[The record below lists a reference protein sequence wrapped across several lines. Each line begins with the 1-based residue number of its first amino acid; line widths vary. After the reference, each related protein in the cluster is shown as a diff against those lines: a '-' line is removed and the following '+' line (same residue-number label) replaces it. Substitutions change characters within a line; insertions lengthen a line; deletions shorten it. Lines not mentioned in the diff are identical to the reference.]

1 MDINND
7 FFTERDNNFGIISNK
22 IAYYYNKV
30 FNIEIMS
37 LLYKKKI
44 ATQIND
50 MMKSKNFSD
59 KLRGFNFEFYILIK
73 DNNKKILKYKLI
85 KTKFNISEYIVN
97 IEYDKNSFDFIECL
111 YYFVDKKLCEYCNKI
126 YMNRKS
132 NKNISNILDRN
143 NEINEDYQNRIIEKY
158 GELGKLLNK
167 IKSSFSKRKSSFL
180 KSRFYSKTY
189 PVWLKM

>member
-44 ATQIND
+44 AAQINNI
-50 MMKSKNFSD
+50 MKSKNFSD

-85 KTKFNISEYIVN
+85 KNTFNASEYISN
-97 IEYDKNSFDFIECL
+97 ITYDRNSFNFIECL
-111 YYFVDKKLCEYCNKI
+111 YYFVDKTLCEYCNKQYI
-126 YMNRKS
+126 NKKNNRDI
-132 NKNISNILDRN
+132 NDILDKN
-143 NEINEDYQNRIIEKY
+143 NEINEDYQNWFIEQY
-158 GELGKLLNK
+158 G
-167 IKSSFSKRKSSFL
+167 
-180 KSRFYSKTY
+180 KTEENSEQ
-189 PVWLKM
+189 K

>member
-59 KLRGFNFEFYILIK
+59 KLRGFNFDFYILIK
-73 DNNKKILKYKLI
+73 DNNKKALKYKLI
-85 KTKFNISEYIVN
+85 KTKFNVSEYIAN
-97 IEYDKNSFDFIECL
+97 TEYDKNA
-111 YYFVDKKLCEYCNKI
+111 
-126 YMNRKS
+126 
-132 NKNISNILDRN
+132 KNSNI
-143 NEINEDYQNRIIEKY
+143 EKC
-158 GELGKLLNK
+158 
-167 IKSSFSKRKSSFL
+167 
-180 KSRFYSKTY
+180 
-189 PVWLKM
+189 

>member
-1 MDINND
+1 MDINNN

-44 ATQIND
+44 AAQIND

-85 KTKFNISEYIVN
+85 KNTFNASEYISN
-97 IEYDKNSFDFIECL
+97 ITYDRNSFNFIECL
-111 YYFVDKKLCEYCNKI
+111 YYFVDKALREYCNKQYI
-126 YMNRKS
+126 
-132 NKNISNILDRN
+132 NKKNNEDINNILDKN
-143 NEINEDYQNRIIEKY
+143 NEINEDYQNWVIEQY
-158 GELGKLLNK
+158 G
-167 IKSSFSKRKSSFL
+167 
-180 KSRFYSKTY
+180 KTEENSEQ
-189 PVWLKM
+189 K

>member
-44 ATQIND
+44 AAQIND
-50 MMKSKNFSD
+50 IMKSKNFSD
-59 KLRGFNFEFYILIK
+59 KLRGLNFEFYILIK

-85 KTKFNISEYIVN
+85 KNTFNASKYISN
-97 IEYDKNSFDFIECL
+97 IIYDRNSFNFIECL
-111 YYFVDKKLCEYCNKI
+111 YYFVDEALCEYCNKQYI
-126 YMNRKS
+126 
-132 NKNISNILDRN
+132 NKKNNGDINNILDKN
-143 NEINEDYQNRIIEKY
+143 NEINEDYQNWIIEQY
-158 GELGKLLNK
+158 GETEENSEQK
-167 IKSSFSKRKSSFL
+167 
-180 KSRFYSKTY
+180 
-189 PVWLKM
+189 

>member
-44 ATQIND
+44 AAQIND

-85 KTKFNISEYIVN
+85 KNTFNASEYISN
-97 IEYDKNSFDFIECL
+97 ITYDRNSFNFIECL
-111 YYFVDKKLCEYCNKI
+111 YYFVDKALCKYCNKQYI
-126 YMNRKS
+126 NKKNNRDI
-132 NKNISNILDRN
+132 NDILDKN
-143 NEINEDYQNRIIEKY
+143 NEINEDYQNWFIEQY
-158 GELGKLLNK
+158 G
-167 IKSSFSKRKSSFL
+167 
-180 KSRFYSKTY
+180 KTEENSEQ
-189 PVWLKM
+189 K

>member
-30 FNIEIMS
+30 FNIEIIS

-44 ATQIND
+44 AAQIND

-85 KTKFNISEYIVN
+85 KNTFNASEYTSN
-97 IEYDKNSFDFIECL
+97 ITYDRNSFNFIECL
-111 YYFVDKKLCEYCNKI
+111 YYFVDKALCEYCNKQYI
-126 YMNRKS
+126 NKKNNRDI
-132 NKNISNILDRN
+132 NDILDKN
-143 NEINEDYQNRIIEKY
+143 NEINEDYQNWFIEQY
-158 GELGKLLNK
+158 G
-167 IKSSFSKRKSSFL
+167 
-180 KSRFYSKTY
+180 KTEENSEQ
-189 PVWLKM
+189 K